1 MPLEHAGARIR
12 PLVRVAALAV
22 VVALAGTQDAGAAIP
37 SGNLVLNPGAEDGPG
52 ATDSSTVMEPPSWT
66 TSGALTAVQY
76 GSAGGYPDFTVR
88 DSVGGGVNFFAGG
101 NSSGSIGDQAID
113 ISAAAP
119 EIDANDAYATLS
131 GYLGGFES
139 QRDNVTV
146 GAIFEDQDGQG
157 LSQVLFIGPVTP
169 DDRAQ
174 KTTLLLRSMSASV
187 PVGARTAH
195 VTLIANGQDGT
206 FNDGYADNISFTLH
220 KGQPPAPPPP
230 PPTMG
235 ETANAA
241 PERGTVRVRL
251 PGGGGFT
258 SLEDAKQLPVGTVFD
273 TTKGA
278 VTLTTAAS
286 ASGGSAGKGTFSG
299 GQFVFQQTK
308 KNPLTTLSMTGGG
321 LSGCKTK
328 VPSGGATKPAAHAA
342 AKRRRTLFSD
352 VKGRFR
358 TRGRNSSATVRGTS
372 WRMTDTC
379 AGTLT
384 SVKRGSVVVH
394 DFRLRK
400 NKIVRAGG
408 TYLARSSLVKK
419 RRRHLG

>member
-1 MPLEHAGARIR
+1 MGAH
-12 PLVRVAALAV
+12 
-22 VVALAGTQDAGAAIP
+22 DAGATIP

-52 ATDSSTVMEPPSWT
+52 STDTSTVNPPPSWT

-76 GSAGGYPDFTVR
+76 GSPGGFPDFTVR
-88 DSVGGGVNFFAGG
+88 DAVGGGVNFFAGG
-101 NSSGSIGDQAID
+101 NSSGSIADQTID
-113 ISAAAP
+113 VSGAAP

-131 GYLGGFES
+131 GYLGGFS
-139 QRDNVTV
+139 GQRDTMTV
-146 GAIFEDQDGQG
+146 GGTFEDQDGQI
-157 LSQVLFIGPVTP
+157 SAQQVLFIGPVTEQ
-169 DDRAQ
+169 DRANQ
-174 KTTLLLRSMSASV
+174 TTLLLRSQSLSI
-187 PVGARTAH
+187 PVGTRAIH

-206 FNDGYADNISFTLH
+206 FNDGYADNVSLTLH
-220 KGQPPAPPPP
+220 QGQPPAPPPP

-235 ETANAA
+235 ESTNAK
-241 PERGTVRVRL
+241 PDKGTVRVRL
-251 PGGGGFT
+251 PGGGGFI
-258 SLEDAKQLPVGTVFD
+258 SLDDAKQLPVGTVFD
-273 TTKGA
+273 TTKGT

-286 ASGGSAGKGTFSG
+286 DTGGSVGKGTFSG

-321 LSGCKTK
+321 LSGCKTR
-328 VPSGGATKPAAHAA
+328 VPSGGARKPAVRAA

-384 SVKRGSVVVH
+384 SVKRGSVVVR

-400 NKIVRAGG
+400 NKVVRAGA
-408 TYLARSSLVKK
+408 TYLARAGLVKK
-419 RRRHLG
+419 RR